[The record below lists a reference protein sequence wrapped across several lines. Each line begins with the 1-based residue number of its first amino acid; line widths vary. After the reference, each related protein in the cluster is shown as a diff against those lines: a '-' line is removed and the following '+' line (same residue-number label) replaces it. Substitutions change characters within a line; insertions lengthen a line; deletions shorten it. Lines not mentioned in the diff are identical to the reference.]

1 MEQLPYRHLPLR
13 EMQQQEQQQ
22 SPPQSSPDLRPSST
36 PRSRKSTLTLDLSNL
51 PPLTKPT
58 PPSNTLIFTNL
69 QSRDIFH
76 PENLQTIR
84 DLITQTA
91 PIHTFAPL
99 KSFARI
105 IVSFFDE
112 SAAIA
117 VRSVW
122 DGEAVLGDHCKVYFG
137 QPTPLTAQGDT
148 HLALPDAGKLFFI
161 SPPPSPPH
169 GWEVR
174 MEDAP
179 NKMVHAE
186 DLAEALARLRHHDG
200 PSDGM
205 MGVGVGVGMG
215 GTSPVSP
222 AESGRK
228 VAGSTQR
235 SRSSTLLFQPRPEL
249 GVSPDLPCVTVDDM
263 TDEPDEISPIGFG
276 LPASE
281 PKTLM
286 AHTSR
291 PPVELMHDA

>member
-1 MEQLPYRHLPLR
+1 MEPLAQRELPLR
-13 EMQQQEQQQ
+13 EARQQQ
-22 SPPQSSPDLRPSST
+22 SPQQLSPELRPSS
-36 PRSRKSTLTLDLSNL
+36 RSRSSSRKSTLTLDLSSL
-51 PPLTKPT
+51 PPLAKPT

-91 PIHTFAPL
+91 PIHTFSPL

-105 IVSFFDE
+105 IVSFYDE
-112 SAAIA
+112 DAAIA

-122 DGEAVLGDHCKVYFG
+122 DGEAVLGEHCKVYFG
-137 QPTPLTAQGDT
+137 QPTPLTVQGDT

-169 GWEVR
+169 GWEMR

-186 DLAEALARLRHHDG
+186 DLAEALARLRHHNNANANE
-200 PSDGM
+200 M
-205 MGVGVGVGMG
+205 VMA
-215 GTSPVSP
+215 SPVSP
-222 AESGRK
+222 AESGIVGGGVK

-249 GVSPDLPCVTVDDM
+249 GVSPDLPSVTVDDM
-263 TDEPDEISPIGFG
+263 TDEPGEISPIGFAA
-276 LPASE
+276 PVSE
-281 PKTLM
+281 PTKPIM

-291 PPVELMHDA
+291 PPVELISDV

>member
-1 MEQLPYRHLPLR
+1 MEQLPQRLPLR
-13 EMQQQEQQQ
+13 EAQQQ
-22 SPPQSSPDLRPSST
+22 SPQQLSPELGPST
-36 PRSRKSTLTLDLSNL
+36 PSRSSSRKSTLTLDLSNL

-91 PIHTFAPL
+91 PIYTFSPL

-105 IVSFFDE
+105 LISFYDE
-112 SAAIA
+112 AAAIA
-117 VRSVW
+117 VRSIW
-122 DGEAVLGDHCKVYFG
+122 DGEAFFGEHCKVYFG

-169 GWEVR
+169 GWEMR

-186 DLAEALARLRHHDG
+186 DLAEALARLRHHNG
-200 PSDGM
+200 GNEG
-205 MGVGVGVGMG
+205 MGVA
-215 GTSPVSP
+215 SPVSP
-222 AESGRK
+222 AESGTMGSGGGR

-249 GVSPDLPCVTVDDM
+249 GVSPDLPSVTVDDM
-263 TDEPDEISPIGFG
+263 TDDTEEISPIGFG
-276 LPASE
+276 SAAPEPAK
-281 PKTLM
+281 PIM